1 MKNITRIICLS
12 AFLFATSCSE
22 KLEITPIDTGSVD
35 GFFTSTTD
43 LIAGVNGVYNTF
55 TGSWWGGAFIHVQP
69 HFEAATENAVICCAW
84 EYQYKAIAQGSFSP
98 ETGGVVRWKWDF
110 GYQAIF
116 RANSILEVL
125 QSGTIEDL
133 TPEVANKLEAELR
146 FIRAYVYHELTFLYG
161 DVPLVQKVLTPAE
174 AREITRDS
182 KASVESAM
190 YADIDFAIANLDETP
205 FQGEFGRPTKQ
216 AALSLK
222 GRAQLFRGDFAG
234 AAATLAQVIAMEGNT
249 VNLDPNYESIFR
261 GANEQ
266 SPEIIWSLQYV
277 DSEVGAGEGN
287 FLGAHYGPNMLAGT
301 SASQGQG
308 WGAFEFTQHLID
320 EFYMDDGLP
329 FDQSDRYDPEN
340 PFANRD
346 PRFKGTFFFPGETY
360 RGVVLEEGNFHSN
373 GAKKSINVASRKWK
387 NETSNNSFSNNG
399 AEDFV
404 LIRYADILL
413 MYAEAVNETSGPTAE
428 VYDAVNK
435 VLNRN
440 PDGIEGADMMPDL
453 PEGLSQDEMRDR
465 IKHERE
471 VEFFMEGTRY
481 YDLLRWRDAEEVLLM
496 DGIAEARVFDASKNY
511 LWPIPQFAID
521 QSPGITQNPGY

>member
-1 MKNITRIICLS
+1 MKNLVKISCLS
-12 AFLFATSCSE
+12 VLLFATSCSDE
-22 KLEITPIDTGSVD
+22 LDLTPIDTGAVD

-43 LIAGVNGVYNTF
+43 VIAGVNGVYNTF

-84 EYQYKAIAQGSFSP
+84 EYQYKAIAQGTFSP
-98 ETGGVVRWKWDF
+98 QTGGVVRWKWDF

-116 RANSILEVL
+116 RVNSILEVL
-125 QSGTIEDL
+125 KSGTIEDL
-133 TPEVANKLEAELR
+133 SPDVSNKLEAELR
-146 FIRAYVYHELTFLYG
+146 FIRAYVYNELTFLYG
-161 DVPLVQKVLTPAE
+161 DVPLVLNTLTPAE
-174 AREITRDS
+174 AREIVRDP
-182 KASVESAM
+182 KASVEAAM
-190 YADIDFAIANLDETP
+190 YDDLDFAIANLDETA
-205 FQGEFGRPTKQ
+205 FQGEFGRPSKQ
-216 AALSLK
+216 AALALK
-222 GRAQLFRGDFAG
+222 GRAQLFRNDFAG
-234 AAATLAQVIAMEGNT
+234 AAATLSQVIAMEGSA
-249 VNLDPNYESIFR
+249 VDLDPDYESLFR

-287 FLGAHYGPNMLAGT
+287 FLGAHYGPNQLAGT

-308 WGAFEFTQHLID
+308 WGAFEFTQHLVD
-320 EFYMDDGLP
+320 EFWMTDGLP
-329 FDQSDRYDPEN
+329 FDESPLYNPDD

-346 PRFKGTFFFPGETY
+346 PRFAGTFFFPGTVY
-360 RGVVLEEGNFHSN
+360 RGVTLEEINFNSN
-373 GAKKSINVASRKWK
+373 GAKKSINIASRKWK
-387 NETSNNSFSNNG
+387 NETSNNSFSSNG

-404 LIRYADILL
+404 LIRYADVLL
-413 MYAEAVNETSGPTAE
+413 MYAEAVNETSGPTAD

-435 VLNRN
+435 ILSRVQMPNL
-440 PDGIEGADMMPDL
+440 PDGM
-453 PEGLSQDEMRDR
+453 SQDEMRDR

-496 DGIAEARVFDASKNY
+496 PGIQEARVFDASKNY

-521 QSPGITQNPGY
+521 QSPGLTQNPGY